1 MRGVYK
7 NMKEDWDEDID
18 LQKELQNI
26 EAWEKEQKQVF
37 FWEKLSRLP
46 FMLLDKVTP
55 KLIRDKLGDLLGE
68 MGRFMQTAWA
78 ISRSAQKR
86 AQAA

>member
-37 FWEKLSRLP
+37 S
-46 FMLLDKVTP
+46 
-55 KLIRDKLGDLLGE
+55 
-68 MGRFMQTAWA
+68 GR
-78 ISRSAQKR
+78 S
-86 AQAA
+86 